1 MSAFAN
7 IAVYDGASTPVLHN
21 LTAISISRV
30 SAKIT
35 AVWREL
41 QTTIPTEAQ
50 ISLAMSVETL
60 KSGVTVSTM
69 DAQVPVMESIAG
81 QNAAGYTA
89 APKVAYIDR
98 QVVTNYGHPR
108 STVGG
113 RRLLRQMSINLQGN
127 VATSVA
133 TVNTG
138 AWPECCDFQATPT

>member
-7 IAVYDGASTPVLHN
+7 ITVFDGASTPVSHTLQ
-21 LTAISISRV
+21 AISISRV
-30 SAKIT
+30 SAKIIAT
-35 AVWREL
+35 WREL
-41 QTTIPTEAQ
+41 QTTVPTEAQ
-50 ISLAMSVETL
+50 ISLTMSVEAL

-69 DAQVPVMESIAG
+69 DAQVPVMESISG

-98 QVVTNYGHPR
+98 QVITNYGHPR

-127 VATSVA
+127 VSTSVT

-138 AWPECCDFQATPT
+138 AWPECCDLQVTPT